1 MKKFFLDAR
10 ELAHPEPFQI
20 SLNYLKEMSNE
31 DYFYMLNKKEP
42 TPLLELAQDKG
53 FKLLT
58 HQDKHQNWHIIM
70 SKNHQQN
77 LEELLDV

>member
-20 SLNYLKEMSNE
+20 SLTYLKEMSND
-31 DYFYMLNKKEP
+31 DYFYMLNQKKP

-53 FKLLT
+53 FQFFT
-58 HQDKHQNWHIIM
+58 HQDKRENWHILI
-70 SKNHQQN
+70 SKNSQQN

>member
-20 SLNYLKEMSNE
+20 ALKYLQEMVHE

-42 TPLLELAQDKG
+42 IPLLELAQEKG
-53 FKLLT
+53 FKQLT
-58 HQDKHQNWHIIM
+58 HQDNNKHWHIII